1 MKVLLINPNFRGSKN
16 VYDVN
21 IRLRQP
27 LDLAYI
33 SSILEEKEIDNEILD
48 ANALNLSE
56 SDILK
61 RINVFFPSYII
72 ITTSPLD
79 RWECPQTDISMVFS
93 LIRKIDTSFK
103 IIVYGAH
110 ASTDPAWVWKRSG
123 KRINYIIKGE
133 PEKPISELFDSILA
147 GESNFI
153 KGVSYKKGDDFIID
167 DNYNIYEN
175 IDGIPMPN
183 FKKLNMDLYG
193 YNGEDLKKPFSIL
206 LSSRGCP
213 FKCVFCLREMF
224 KNYRIHSPERVIR
237 EIKYLKDNYSIN
249 SIFFQDW
256 EFLINKERAKNIYGL
271 MKDNNLYVDFG
282 INARAKDLDFELI
295 KKLQDVGLKRINL
308 GLESASDKILRA
320 VKKDITRDD
329 LLNAINISK
338 ETGVILGCYGLYNL
352 PGENIST
359 IKETAKF
366 VAENNIEF
374 RPGVVLPYPGT
385 ELAMGNDI
393 NWENVDVKAG
403 RIKTTINPML
413 TELIYKFFV
422 NYYRDGLFFMFRKN
436 NIKKGLSLLKRFFQ
450 RIFLWILK

>member
-1 MKVLLINPNFRGSKN
+1 
-16 VYDVN
+16 
-21 IRLRQP
+21 
-27 LDLAYI
+27 
-33 SSILEEKEIDNEILD
+33 
-48 ANALNLSE
+48 
-56 SDILK
+56 
-61 RINVFFPSYII
+61 
-72 ITTSPLD
+72 
-79 RWECPQTDISMVFS
+79 
-93 LIRKIDTSFK
+93 
-103 IIVYGAH
+103 
-110 ASTDPAWVWKRSG
+110 
-123 KRINYIIKGE
+123 
-133 PEKPISELFDSILA
+133 
-147 GESNFI
+147 
-153 KGVSYKKGDDFIID
+153 
-167 DNYNIYEN
+167 
-175 IDGIPMPN
+175 
-183 FKKLNMDLYG
+183 
-193 YNGEDLKKPFSIL
+193 
-206 LSSRGCP
+206 
-213 FKCVFCLREMF
+213 
-224 KNYRIHSPERVIR
+224 
-237 EIKYLKDNYSIN
+237 
-249 SIFFQDW
+249 
-256 EFLINKERAKNIYGL
+256 